1 MFKTLAFE
9 DFEDR
14 VGSVFVIDDDTG
26 VPPLALTLAEATPL
40 PARYGGDGFRPP
52 FSLIFSGSLEYALSQ
67 RLYRL
72 QNEALGEITIFLV
85 PVGKDAQGYSYQ
97 ALFN

>member
-1 MFKTLAFE
+1 MFKALVFE
-9 DFEDR
+9 DFQDR
-14 VGSVFVIDDDTG
+14 VGDVFAIDEDG

-40 PARYGGDGFRPP
+40 PARYGGEGARPP
-52 FSLIFSGSLEYALSQ
+52 FSLFFSGPLEHALSQ

-72 QNEALGEITIFLV
+72 RNAALGEITIFLV
-85 PVGKDAQGYSYQ
+85 PIGKDAQGFSYQ